1 MYAGKV
7 KKYLLLPL
15 TVCLILLF
23 CVLPAAAQSSAQWVQ
38 DGYPLFSESEVQ
50 ALDGLCQAF
59 YDKNGIPIFILT
71 VDSAAVGSSADNA
84 VIAYIEDYADRQ
96 IRGDCI
102 GMIINMET
110 RYMYIDV
117 KCDLAETRERM
128 TDRRQEMVRS
138 AVMDRLSEGNWYQ
151 AACDFVSMADAA
163 YNGQSGSAASA
174 EDRAENRLI
183 FTGFS
188 GLLAAIFTGT
198 AYKARSS
205 KHREKRI
212 AVSAQPYVVGGNIHL
227 TRREDDFIRSYTTQV
242 RKQSD
247 SGGTSTHTSSGGH
260 SHSGGGG
267 HF

>member
-23 CVLPAAAQSSAQWVQ
+23 CVFPAAAQSSAQWVQ

-50 ALDGLCQAF
+50 ALDGLCQAV

-71 VDSAAVGSSADNA
+71 VDSAAVGSSADDA

-117 KCDLAETRERM
+117 KCD
-128 TDRRQEMVRS
+128 
-138 AVMDRLSEGNWYQ
+138 LSEGNWYQ